1 MIKTRYLGNSADAT
15 NRHRD
20 IDQST
25 RGGPWHT
32 LNVPQLL
39 SLIRRLEDRDTLQQF
54 LAPFGTVAD
63 VDETDGL
70 RARIQN
76 CEIIHLG
83 PSGNAPELRCY
94 SERRK
99 TIPERRRS

>member
-1 MIKTRYLGNSADAT
+1 M
-15 NRHRD
+15 
-20 IDQST
+20 
-25 RGGPWHT
+25 
-32 LNVPQLL
+32 
-39 SLIRRLEDRDTLQQF
+39 
-54 LAPFGTVAD
+54 APFGTVAD

-76 CEIIHLG
+76 DEIIHLR

-99 TIPERRRS
+99 TIPERWRS

>member
-1 MIKTRYLGNSADAT
+1 MAYA
-15 NRHRD
+15 
-20 IDQST
+20 
-25 RGGPWHT
+25 
-32 LNVPQLL
+32 NVPQLL
-39 SLIRRLEDRDTLQQF
+39 NLMRRLEDPDTLRQF

-76 CEIIHLG
+76 DEIIHLR
-83 PSGNAPELRCY
+83 PSGNAPELRYY

>member
-1 MIKTRYLGNSADAT
+1 MIRT
-15 NRHRD
+15 
-20 IDQST
+20 
-25 RGGPWHT
+25 
-32 LNVPQLL
+32 
-39 SLIRRLEDRDTLQQF
+39 LEDPDTLQQF

-63 VDETDGL
+63 VDETNGL

-76 CEIIHLG
+76 DEIIHLR

-99 TIPERRRS
+99 TILERRRS